1 MKPSALL
8 LLLLLFGPV
17 AFAGPLLTEDFSV
30 SEGKTAGEPIGVHP
44 GWFAVPHE
52 AAVVTSSDWM
62 TGGQSLVLL
71 PGTPVV
77 EAVRELPLGIDP
89 LYLEFQIRPVFGD
102 GSASP
107 AVEVEGARLGF
118 VREGA
123 VGTAVAGAEAAPVR
137 IAEPVFGV
145 RSDGVAARWLRVGL
159 ELRRGAGAW
168 SLSLDGNAVLGG
180 QPPAP
185 GSFPGEIVFYGD
197 SEGPVYLDALR
208 IGATPFAESEEERE
222 ATVETES
229 EVGTAPYLASD
240 AKEESQ
246 DTSHISPH
254 KLDMPLPED
263 ATVATLSS
271 FESPATVYV
280 DNAVGDDAF
289 DGRAGIPE
297 GAGSGPVAT
306 LAAALARVKDGGTI
320 VIHERV
326 DSYIGSLGNLNGRT
340 VSIETVGNVRVRSK
354 SATDH

>member
-1 MKPSALL
+1 M
-8 LLLLLFGPV
+8 
-17 AFAGPLLTEDFSV
+17 

-62 TGGQSLVLL
+62 TGGQSLVLI
-71 PGTPVV
+71 PGVPVV
-77 EAVRELPLGIDP
+77 EAVRELPPGIDP

-102 GSASP
+102 GFASS

-123 VGTAVAGAEAAPVR
+123 VGTAVAGEEAAPMR
-137 IAEPVFGV
+137 IPEPVFGV
-145 RSDGVAARWLRVGL
+145 RGDGVAARWIRVSL
-159 ELRRGAGAW
+159 ELRRNAGEW
-168 SLSLDGNAVLGG
+168 SLSLDGKTVLGG
-180 QPPAP
+180 QPPAS

-197 SEGPVYLDALR
+197 PDGPVYIDALR
-208 IGATPFAESEEERE
+208 IGATPFPESEENRE

-229 EVGTAPYLASD
+229 EVGTAASLASN
-240 AKEESQ
+240 AEEESQ
-246 DTSHISPH
+246 HTSHISAH
-254 KLDMPLPED
+254 KPCMPLPEH
-263 ATVATLSS
+263 ATVEPLSS
-271 FESPATVYV
+271 FESLATVYV
-280 DNAVGDDAF
+280 DNAVGDDAL
-289 DGRAGIPE
+289 DGRAGIPQ

-320 VIHERV
+320 VIHEGV
-326 DSYIGSLGNLNGRT
+326 NSYIGSLGNLNGRT